1 MKLKHLWKAAGLV
14 ALSAILILTLCLAG
28 LLALVL
34 RSAQIT
40 QFWNAP
46 LTKLSQ
52 SLVLE
57 EGRYHF
63 TGEDLLAQQ
72 DLWLML
78 VGRDG
83 QVLWQYNKP
92 AEVPDQYD
100 LLDVAAFTRWYLED
114 YPVQTR
120 IRPDGLLVAGA
131 PKGSTWK
138 LTISLSEQI
147 LHLLPVW
154 GVLLFFLS
162 LICVLAL
169 AALLLRRWFRQDQQA
184 RDEARSD
191 WINGIS
197 HDIRTPLS
205 MVMGY
210 AGQLEADSAL
220 PPARRDQAAIIRRQ
234 SQTIR
239 DLVNDLNLTMRLDC
253 QMQAL
258 RKTKL
263 DLAPFLRQTAAD
275 FLNSGL
281 AEGFSL
287 ALDLPDQPLPSL
299 EADEFLLRRALNN
312 LLINCV
318 RHNPPG
324 AVIRLGARQ
333 TGKACLLWVENTT
346 PNAPAPPLYQEED
359 GGPAH
364 GTGLKLVAQIAAA
377 HGGQATF
384 FQGETFLCQ
393 LRVPMRPSYWDGSPL
408 PLKNSRRFWFVLQ
421 NRRGFSCPYL
431 LVVRTK
437 IPANSWAAGA
447 ICASIRSR
455 SSRACTFSRARM
467 PPVAGRPGPQKQL
480 LSAAMRQRPARYCR
494 APMGLSTDSAVAAVR
509 PFPSVC
515 SLGELARR
523 FSSRRSKSK
532 AISSRKWEEPSSI
545 QP

>member
-1 MKLKHLWKAAGLV
+1 MW
-14 ALSAILILTLCLAG
+14 
-28 LLALVL
+28 
-34 RSAQIT
+34 
-40 QFWNAP
+40 
-46 LTKLSQ
+46 
-52 SLVLE
+52 
-57 EGRYHF
+57 
-63 TGEDLLAQQ
+63 
-72 DLWLML
+72 
-78 VGRDG
+78 
-83 QVLWQYNKP
+83 
-92 AEVPDQYD
+92 
-100 LLDVAAFTRWYLED
+100 
-114 YPVQTR
+114 
-120 IRPDGLLVAGA
+120 
-131 PKGSTWK
+131 
-138 LTISLSEQI
+138 
-147 LHLLPVW
+147 
-154 GVLLFFLS
+154 
-162 LICVLAL
+162 
-169 AALLLRRWFRQDQQA
+169 QDQQA

-346 PNAPAPPLYQEED
+346 PDAPAPPLYQEED

-393 LRVPMRPSYWDGSPL
+393 LRLPMRPS
-408 PLKNSRRFWFVLQ
+408 
-421 NRRGFSCPYL
+421 
-431 LVVRTK
+431 
-437 IPANSWAAGA
+437 
-447 ICASIRSR
+447 
-455 SSRACTFSRARM
+455 
-467 PPVAGRPGPQKQL
+467 
-480 LSAAMRQRPARYCR
+480 
-494 APMGLSTDSAVAAVR
+494 
-509 PFPSVC
+509 
-515 SLGELARR
+515 
-523 FSSRRSKSK
+523 
-532 AISSRKWEEPSSI
+532 
-545 QP
+545 

>member
-57 EGRYHF
+57 EGHYHF

-162 LICVLAL
+162 LICVL
-169 AALLLRRWFRQDQQA
+169 
-184 RDEARSD
+184 
-191 WINGIS
+191 
-197 HDIRTPLS
+197 
-205 MVMGY
+205 
-210 AGQLEADSAL
+210 
-220 PPARRDQAAIIRRQ
+220 
-234 SQTIR
+234 
-239 DLVNDLNLTMRLDC
+239 
-253 QMQAL
+253 
-258 RKTKL
+258 

-346 PNAPAPPLYQEED
+346 PDAPAPPLYQEED

-393 LRVPMRPSYWDGSPL
+393 LRLPMRPS
-408 PLKNSRRFWFVLQ
+408 
-421 NRRGFSCPYL
+421 
-431 LVVRTK
+431 
-437 IPANSWAAGA
+437 
-447 ICASIRSR
+447 
-455 SSRACTFSRARM
+455 
-467 PPVAGRPGPQKQL
+467 
-480 LSAAMRQRPARYCR
+480 
-494 APMGLSTDSAVAAVR
+494 
-509 PFPSVC
+509 
-515 SLGELARR
+515 
-523 FSSRRSKSK
+523 
-532 AISSRKWEEPSSI
+532 
-545 QP
+545 

>member
-46 LTKLSQ
+46 LAKLSQ

-239 DLVNDLNLTMRLDC
+239 DLINDLNLTMRLDYA
-253 QMQAL
+253 MQPLRRGSLHPAAL
-258 RKTKL
+258 V
-263 DLAPFLRQTAAD
+263 RQVAAD
-275 FLNSGL
+275 VLNGGL
-281 AEGFSL
+281 EERYALAVEVPPEAE
-287 ALDLPDQPLPSL
+287 ALTVEGDAS
-299 EADEFLLRRALNN
+299 LLRRALLN
-312 LLINCV
+312 LVNNCV
-318 RHNPPG
+318 RHNPEG
-324 AVIRLGARQ
+324 CAITLTAAAEGEVCTLR
-333 TGKACLLWVENTT
+333 VED
-346 PNAPAPPLYQEED
+346 D
-359 GGPAH
+359 GGGGLPVGLAEVGLAPDGGAAH
-364 GTGLKLVAQIAAA
+364 GTGLRLVEQIARA
-377 HGGQATF
+377 HGGALELHRAAR
-384 FQGETFLCQ
+384 GVLAV
-393 LRVPMRPSYWDGSPL
+393 LRL
-408 PLKNSRRFWFVLQ
+408 PL
-421 NRRGFSCPYL
+421 
-431 LVVRTK
+431 
-437 IPANSWAAGA
+437 
-447 ICASIRSR
+447 
-455 SSRACTFSRARM
+455 
-467 PPVAGRPGPQKQL
+467 
-480 LSAAMRQRPARYCR
+480 
-494 APMGLSTDSAVAAVR
+494 
-509 PFPSVC
+509 
-515 SLGELARR
+515 
-523 FSSRRSKSK
+523 
-532 AISSRKWEEPSSI
+532 
-545 QP
+545 

>member
-1 MKLKHLWKAAGLV
+1 MV
-14 ALSAILILTLCLAG
+14 CYALSHLHDDNNPFAVPIFILGVAAISRFSDGYVCGIAASVIGVVCVNYMFTYPFWAFDMTLSG
-28 LLALVL
+28 Y
-34 RSAQIT
+34 
-40 QFWNAP
+40 P
-46 LTKLSQ
+46 LT
-52 SLVLE
+52 
-57 EGRYHF
+57 F
-63 TGEDLLAQQ
+63 TV
-72 DLWLML
+72 M
-78 VGRDG
+78 
-83 QVLWQYNKP
+83 
-92 AEVPDQYD
+92 
-100 LLDVAAFTRWYLED
+100 
-114 YPVQTR
+114 
-120 IRPDGLLVAGA
+120 LLVSVII
-131 PKGSTWK
+131 ST
-138 LTISLSEQI
+138 LTTQVKHQQRLMYEVKSE
-147 LHLLPVW
+147 
-154 GVLLFFLS
+154 S
-162 LICVLAL
+162 MRAN
-169 AALLLRRWFRQDQQA
+169 LLRA
-184 RDEARSD
+184 V
-191 WINGIS
+191 S

-393 LRVPMRPSYWDGSPL
+393 LRLPMRPS
-408 PLKNSRRFWFVLQ
+408 
-421 NRRGFSCPYL
+421 
-431 LVVRTK
+431 
-437 IPANSWAAGA
+437 
-447 ICASIRSR
+447 
-455 SSRACTFSRARM
+455 
-467 PPVAGRPGPQKQL
+467 
-480 LSAAMRQRPARYCR
+480 
-494 APMGLSTDSAVAAVR
+494 
-509 PFPSVC
+509 
-515 SLGELARR
+515 
-523 FSSRRSKSK
+523 
-532 AISSRKWEEPSSI
+532 
-545 QP
+545 

>member
-1 MKLKHLWKAAGLV
+1 M

-384 FQGETFLCQ
+384 FL
-393 LRVPMRPSYWDGSPL
+393 PL
-408 PLKNSRRFWFVLQ
+408 PAAPAHAPLLMGWLPPSTKKITPVLVCPPEPAWFFLPLSTCRPYQNSRQLLG
-421 NRRGFSCPYL
+421 RRGNLRLHPVPKLTGLYL
-431 LVVRTK
+431 FPGADAACRG
-437 IPANSWAAGA
+437 PAGPAE
-447 ICASIRSR
+447 
-455 SSRACTFSRARM
+455 T
-467 PPVAGRPGPQKQL
+467 VAECGHAPETGQILPGPHGL
-480 LSAAMRQRPARYCR
+480 EHRFRRGR
-494 APMGLSTDSAVAAVR
+494 GAPL
-509 PFPSVC
+509 SVC

>member
-263 DLAPFLRQTAAD
+263 DLAPFLRQTWKPTSFSFAGPSTTCSSTA
-275 FLNSGL
+275 SGTTPRGL
-281 AEGFSL
+281 SSAWGPGRQARHACSGWKT
-287 ALDLPDQPLPSL
+287 PPPMPLPHHCT
-299 EADEFLLRRALNN
+299 RR
-312 LLINCV
+312 
-318 RHNPPG
+318 R
-324 AVIRLGARQ
+324 
-333 TGKACLLWVENTT
+333 T
-346 PNAPAPPLYQEED
+346 
-359 GGPAH
+359 
-364 GTGLKLVAQIAAA
+364 VAQP
-377 HGGQATF
+377 T
-384 FQGETFLCQ
+384 E
-393 LRVPMRPSYWDGSPL
+393 
-408 PLKNSRRFWFVLQ
+408 
-421 NRRGFSCPYL
+421 
-431 LVVRTK
+431 
-437 IPANSWAAGA
+437 
-447 ICASIRSR
+447 
-455 SSRACTFSRARM
+455 
-467 PPVAGRPGPQKQL
+467 PG
-480 LSAAMRQRPARYCR
+480 
-494 APMGLSTDSAVAAVR
+494 
-509 PFPSVC
+509 
-515 SLGELARR
+515 
-523 FSSRRSKSK
+523 
-532 AISSRKWEEPSSI
+532 
-545 QP
+545 

>member
-263 DLAPFLRQTAAD
+263 DPAPFLRQTAAD

-318 RHNPPG
+318 RHTPPG

-346 PNAPAPPLYQEED
+346 PDAPAPPLYQEED

-393 LRVPMRPSYWDGSPL
+393 LRLPMRPS
-408 PLKNSRRFWFVLQ
+408 
-421 NRRGFSCPYL
+421 
-431 LVVRTK
+431 
-437 IPANSWAAGA
+437 
-447 ICASIRSR
+447 
-455 SSRACTFSRARM
+455 
-467 PPVAGRPGPQKQL
+467 
-480 LSAAMRQRPARYCR
+480 
-494 APMGLSTDSAVAAVR
+494 
-509 PFPSVC
+509 
-515 SLGELARR
+515 
-523 FSSRRSKSK
+523 
-532 AISSRKWEEPSSI
+532 
-545 QP
+545 

>member
-57 EGRYHF
+57 EGHYHF

-197 HDIRTPLS
+197 HDIRTPLTGIVGATNVLLEQENTLTPEQRHELIRNANEEAQWLIRIVENLLS
-205 MVMGY
+205 ITRMG
-210 AGQLEADSAL
+210 GDEAKVNKTPEAAEEIIEGAVGKFTRRWGTDIPVEVRL
-220 PPARRDQAAIIRRQ
+220 P
-234 SQTIR
+234 
-239 DLVNDLNLTMRLDC
+239 
-253 QMQAL
+253 
-258 RKTKL
+258 
-263 DLAPFLRQTAAD
+263 
-275 FLNSGL
+275 
-281 AEGFSL
+281 E
-287 ALDLPDQPLPSL
+287 
-299 EADEFLLRRALNN
+299 EFLLVPMDPLLMEQVLTN
-312 LLINCV
+312 LMENAVLHGKTTRHITVTLCRSGDWARFIVEDDGQGIAPDRLEHLFDGTLQGQQGDRGRSMGIGLSVCRTVV
-318 RHNPPG
+318 R
-324 AVIRLGARQ
+324 
-333 TGKACLLWVENTT
+333 
-346 PNAPAPPLYQEED
+346 
-359 GGPAH
+359 
-364 GTGLKLVAQIAAA
+364 A
-377 HGGQATF
+377 HGGHIR
-384 FQGETFLCQ
+384 GENRQEGGARFT
-393 LRVPMRPSYWDGSPL
+393 VEL
-408 PLKNSRRFWFVLQ
+408 PLDKEIQQEV
-421 NRRGFSCPYL
+421 
-431 LVVRTK
+431 
-437 IPANSWAAGA
+437 
-447 ICASIRSR
+447 
-455 SSRACTFSRARM
+455 
-467 PPVAGRPGPQKQL
+467 
-480 LSAAMRQRPARYCR
+480 
-494 APMGLSTDSAVAAVR
+494 DSYEDQ
-509 PFPSVC
+509 
-515 SLGELARR
+515 G
-523 FSSRRSKSK
+523 
-532 AISSRKWEEPSSI
+532 
-545 QP
+545 